1 MAEALG
7 WAAFFGSLIG
17 TLILIGERGY
27 HNGLRAAWFLATLAI
42 PGWFIVQFRSITLD
56 AVTGVGLAV
65 LLSTLVR
72 PPSAVRVRWVLT
84 DLLMGAIVLSAIISD
99 AFNRILI
106 PGTVV
111 DLVRT
116 WVFPYLVGRVCV
128 ESWDRMDRT
137 LRLVVGLS
145 AVVCVFALIEAVMH
159 VNVLAVA
166 SGKSWELLDKGEGFR
181 WGLKRAQGSTN
192 HPIYFGLLI
201 ALTLPWLMFAGRS
214 ASRGEA
220 PRWWAAVPIV
230 AAAAAFVTVSRSA
243 HLAILIVFMA
253 DLFFRRPT
261 LRPAMILVAAVG
273 GLLFLIFREQIL
285 DWLGAYAGEIE
296 VGQDKVIIYGVEYE
310 YTGTRHRDLLLLA
323 YEDAVDHAGWLG
335 YGTGLQDMPRDPF
348 MDVRFQSF
356 DHHYLLHY
364 LKYGYLGT
372 AMFIAFAASAAWNL
386 GREALARD
394 GEWSELAAGFFGAF
408 VAVAIMVRGVA
419 LHPDFGTTWLFVAGI
434 AASLHARRRGNQVA
448 EAETAPNITA
458 EAPGSE
464 SRTMLTRSGD

>member
-7 WAAFFGSLIG
+7 WAAFFGGLIG

-27 HNGLRAAWFLATLAI
+27 HNGLRVAWFVVTLAV

-65 LLSTLVR
+65 LLATLVR
-72 PPSAVRVRWVLT
+72 PYSGSRVRWVLT
-84 DLLMGAIVLSAIISD
+84 DLLMAAVVLSAILSD
-99 AFNRILI
+99 ALNRILI

-116 WVFPYLVGRVCV
+116 WILPYLVGRVCV

-145 AVVCVFALIEAVMH
+145 AVVCGFALIEAVTQT
-159 VNVLAVA
+159 NILAAA
-166 SGKSWELLDKGEGFR
+166 SGKSWDLLDKGEGFR
-181 WGLKRAQGSTN
+181 WGLKRAQGATN

-201 ALTLPWLMFAGRS
+201 ALTLPWLMFAGR
-214 ASRGEA
+214 AAQRGEA
-220 PRWWAAVPIV
+220 PKWWTAVPIV
-230 AAAAAFVTVSRSA
+230 AATAALVTVSRSA
-243 HLAILIVFMA
+243 HLAVLIVFMA

-261 LRPAMILVAAVG
+261 FRPAMILTAAIG
-273 GLLFLIFREQIL
+273 GVVFLLFREQML
-285 DWLGAYAGEIE
+285 DLLGAYAGEIE
-296 VGQDKVIIYGVEYE
+296 VGQDKVRIYGTEYE

-323 YEDAVDHAGWLG
+323 YEEGVDSAGWIG
-335 YGTGLQDMPRDPF
+335 HGTNLQEMPRDPF
-348 MDVRFQSF
+348 MDIRFKSF

-364 LKYGYLGT
+364 LKYGYIGI
-372 AMFIAFAASAAWNL
+372 AAFIAFAASAAWNL

-394 GEWSELAAGFFGAF
+394 GPWSELAAGFFGAF

-448 EAETAPNITA
+448 EATPAANMTAA
-458 EAPGSE
+458 APGSE
-464 SRTMLTRSGD
+464 PRTMWTRSGD